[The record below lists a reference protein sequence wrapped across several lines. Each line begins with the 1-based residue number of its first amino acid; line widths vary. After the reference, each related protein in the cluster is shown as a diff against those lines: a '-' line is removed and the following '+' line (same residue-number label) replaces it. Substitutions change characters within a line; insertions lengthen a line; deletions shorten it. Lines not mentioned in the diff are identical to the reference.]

1 MLLSVTRTIA
11 IARPLYRIKKKC
23 VLLSSLLYCFLT
35 VLEFL
40 VGMFPDI
47 NYTYLYSVDN
57 PNCYQMATVGL
68 PFNFQYFI
76 EAANI
81 LLISVFTVISFVV
94 AIFKLSSA
102 SMTKRAPSRIEKPG
116 ETMRHAFLHASVT
129 VVIFTAVVLIC
140 SIPMFVNVLLGGI
153 TGMLYTFP
161 GPFFSE
167 FYMAYYSWMVAKV
180 VCVVLNASLN
190 PVIYFFRMKD
200 FNSWARSG
208 ILKRMK

>member
-1 MLLSVTRTIA
+1 
-11 IARPLYRIKKKC
+11 
-23 VLLSSLLYCFLT
+23 
-35 VLEFL
+35 
-40 VGMFPDI
+40 
-47 NYTYLYSVDN
+47 
-57 PNCYQMATVGL
+57 
-68 PFNFQYFI
+68 
-76 EAANI
+76 
-81 LLISVFTVISFVV
+81 
-94 AIFKLSSA
+94 
-102 SMTKRAPSRIEKPG
+102 
-116 ETMRHAFLHASVT
+116 MRHAFVHASVT